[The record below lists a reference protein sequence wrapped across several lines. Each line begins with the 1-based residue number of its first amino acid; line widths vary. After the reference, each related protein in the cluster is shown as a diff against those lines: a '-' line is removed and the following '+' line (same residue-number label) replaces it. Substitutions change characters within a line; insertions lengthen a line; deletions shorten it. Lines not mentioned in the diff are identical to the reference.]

1 MPQILLAAV
10 FLVLPLAAAAADGP
24 ADIRLQQGDHVVVI
38 GNTLAERM
46 QHVGHWETLLHSR
59 FPELELV
66 VRNLGWSADEITLR
80 PRSKNFVDHHNT
92 LADHKPNLL
101 IAMFGFNESFAGP
114 EGLPRFEQDLERFL
128 TAPQRI
134 DQFTSA
140 RSRWDG
146 TQEAVANF
154 PPLASLRQ
162 VVLVSPI
169 AHENLGDPH
178 LPDGTANN
186 ANLRLYTEAMRRVAA
201 RHGTPFVDL
210 FTPSL
215 RLMESAGAKKLTIN
229 GVHLNAHGDRLVA
242 ELLDAALFGPRPAAD
257 GRVDLER
264 LRAEVN
270 EKNLQFFYDH
280 RAVNGFYIYGGRKSP
295 FGTVNFPV
303 EFAKLRNMTALRD
316 RRVWDVA
323 QGKTVAERIDDS
335 GTGPLPEIP
344 TNRPE
349 PLKLTSPE
357 ESLARFTLAAG
368 YEANLFA
375 SEREFPELG
384 NPVQFAFDARG
395 RLWVCTMQ
403 TYPQYNPGTPVHDKV
418 LILED
423 TDADGRADV
432 CKVFADGLHLPM
444 GIEFGRGGVYVAQ
457 QPDLMFL
464 KDLDGDDRADV
475 RERVLHGF
483 DSADCHHAIS
493 VFTYDQGGALYFQE
507 GTFHHSQVESPWGP
521 TRLANAGVFR
531 WEPRTGRFGV
541 FVDYNFAN
549 PWGHAI
555 DRWGQN
561 FVADASGGANYWGT
575 AFSGDIDY
583 PDKRSVMKQFLA
595 KQWRPTAGCELVSSR
610 NFPAE
615 AQGNYLLNNCIGF
628 QGVLQY
634 KVRDEASGFAA
645 DPVEPLLRSADQNMR
660 PVDLEFG
667 PDGALYVCDWF
678 NPLVGHMQHSLRDPK
693 RDHHHGR
700 IWRVRHAKR
709 PLVVPAKIAGQPI
722 AALLALFESEPEER
736 THARVRSEL
745 WNRDTTEV
753 LAGVERWTAG
763 LDPQGPDYEHHL
775 LEALWLHQAHDVVH
789 EGRLRAAL
797 RSPDFR
803 ARAAATR
810 VLCAWRDRVSQPLDV
825 LATLVEDPHP
835 RVRLE
840 GVRALS
846 FFHDEKA
853 VAIAQRALL
862 HPMDD
867 YLHYTLGETINTLD
881 RRIRRRSPDFSVAA
895 PLVALIESKQVPP
908 DRLGDVVTMIC
919 NRGGPAELASVF
931 TRAVQGDYPADL
943 RLRVF
948 ATLLDTATTRKV
960 KPAGDLAA
968 IGRVIRAADNADGR
982 LRQAAIRLASVW
994 KLDVCRD
1001 LEQIAVAGDDPA
1013 LRSAA
1018 IDGLIAIGD
1027 RRAQDTLEQLTAKG
1041 QPGPLRMVAVA
1052 GLARSDLD
1060 RAAARAAT
1068 VLAESDP
1075 RDDPAPLLEAFLNR
1089 KGGADALATALAQRT
1104 LPVDVAKLALRHM
1117 YAVGR
1122 SDKALS
1128 DTLSV
1133 AAGIAVDPP
1142 PPTPAEVASLA
1153 AEVAARG
1160 DAARGELVFRRADM
1174 SCLKCHALH
1183 KAGGDLGPELTSV
1196 GAVSPVEFIVS
1207 SILNPNQA
1215 IKEQYVT
1222 KIFQT
1227 VNGAVFTG
1235 IVLSRDA
1242 VRVQLKEASGKTITI
1257 PTADIEEEAE
1267 GQSLMPQGLAK
1278 FLTRDELIDL
1288 AKFVSELGKPGP
1300 YAVRTAAVIQRWRLF
1315 GDMQAIKTIGE
1326 KPDEPPTIAT
1336 LEGRILGSP
1345 SWQPAY
1351 ALASGELPL
1360 DELRGSD
1367 QVGMVYVQGEISV
1380 TEEGEVTVEIDA
1392 PAKFLAWLGTEPHHG
1407 QRTFTT
1413 RLPRGTHKLTLRVAP
1428 TAPGQAVKVRVS
1440 SPSGSTAVVD
1450 VVGGV

>member
-1 MPQILLAAV
+1 MPRILLAAMFV
-10 FLVLPLAAAAADGP
+10 LLPLAAAAAEP
-24 ADIRLQQGDHVVVI
+24 AEIRLQKGDHVVVI

-46 QHVGHWETLLHSR
+46 QHCGHWETLLHSR

-66 VRNLGWSADEITLR
+66 VRNLGWSADEIALR

-114 EGLPRFEQDLERFL
+114 DGLPRFEQDLERFL
-128 TAPQRI
+128 AAPQRI

-140 RSRWDG
+140 RSPWDRE
-146 TQEAVANF
+146 QDRVVEF
-154 PPLASLRQ
+154 PPLAGLRQ

-186 ANLRLYTEAMRRVAA
+186 VNLRLYTEAMRRVAA

-215 RLMESAGAKKLTIN
+215 QLMESAGGQKLTIN

-242 ELLDAALFGPRPAAD
+242 AALDAALFGPRPAAD
-257 GRVDLER
+257 GRIDLER

-323 QGKTVAERIDDS
+323 RGKPVAARIDDS
-335 GTGPLPEIP
+335 QTGPLPEIP

-349 PLKLTSPE
+349 LAPLTRPE
-357 ESLARFTLAAG
+357 ESLAQFTLAEG

-432 CKVFADGLHLPM
+432 CKVFADGLHLPT
-444 GIEFGRGGVYVAQ
+444 GIEFGRGGVFVAQ
-457 QPDLMFL
+457 QPDMMFL

-483 DSADCHHAIS
+483 DSADCHHALS
-493 VFTYDQGGALYFQE
+493 TFTYDPGGALYFQE
-507 GTFHHSQVESPWGP
+507 GTFLHSQVESPWGP

-541 FVDYNFAN
+541 FAPYNFAN
-549 PWGHAI
+549 PWGHCI

-561 FVADASGGANYWGT
+561 FVADASSGANYWGT

-583 PDKRSVMKQFLA
+583 PDKRSVMKQFLT

-610 NFPAE
+610 NFPKE
-615 AQGNYLLNNCIGF
+615 AQGDYLLSNCIGF
-628 QGVLQY
+628 HGVLQY
-634 KVRDEASGFAA
+634 RMRDEGAGFAA
-645 DPVEPLLRSADQNMR
+645 DPVAPLLRSADQNVR

-678 NPLVGHMQHSLRDPK
+678 NPLVGHMQHSLRDPN

-709 PLVVPAKIAGQPI
+709 PLVTPAKIAGQPLP
-722 AALLALFESEPEER
+722 ALLALFESEPEER

-745 WNRDTTEV
+745 WNRDTAEV
-753 LAGVERWTAG
+753 LTAVDRWTAG

-789 EGRLRAAL
+789 EGRLRAAV

-810 VLCAWRDRVSQPLDV
+810 VLCAWRDRVSQPLDA

-846 FFHDEKA
+846 FFHDEQA

-867 YLHYTLGETINTLD
+867 YLHYTLGETINTLE
-881 RRIRRRSPDFSVAA
+881 RRIRRRNPGFSVAS
-895 PLVALIESKQVPP
+895 PLVELIERKQVPA
-908 DRLGDVVTMIC
+908 DRLGDVVTLIC

-931 TRAVQGDYPADL
+931 THAVRGDYPADL
-943 RLRVF
+943 RLQVF
-948 ATLLDTATTRKV
+948 NTLLDTAKTRKV
-960 KPAGDLAA
+960 KPAGDLTA
-968 IGRVIRAADNADGR
+968 IGRVIRGEDSADGQ
-982 LRQAAIRLASVW
+982 LRQAAIRLASAW
-994 KLDVCRD
+994 KLDMSRD
-1001 LEQIAVAGDDPA
+1001 LGQIALAGADPA

-1027 RRAQDTLEQLTAKG
+1027 RPALHTLEQLTAKD
-1041 QPGPLRMVAVA
+1041 QPGPIRMVAVA
-1052 GLARSDLD
+1052 GLTRADLD

-1075 RDDPAPLLEAFLNR
+1075 RDDPAPLVEAFLNR
-1089 KGGADALATALAQRT
+1089 KGGADALAAALTRQT
-1104 LPVDVAKLALRHM
+1104 PPVDVAKLALRHM
-1117 YAVGR
+1117 YSVGR

-1128 DTLSV
+1128 DTLST

-1142 PPTPAEVASLA
+1142 PPTPAEVARLA
-1153 AEVAARG
+1153 AEVEARG
-1160 DAARGELVFRRADM
+1160 NAARGELVFRRADM

-1196 GAVSPVEFIVS
+1196 GAVSPVEVVVS
-1207 SILNPNQA
+1207 SILNPNLA

-1227 VNGAVFTG
+1227 VNGEVFTG

-1278 FLTRDELIDL
+1278 FLTRDELVDL

-1300 YAVRTAAVIQRWRLF
+1300 YAVRTAPMIQRWRLF
-1315 GDMQAIKTIGE
+1315 GDMPAIKSLGE
-1326 KPDEPPTIAT
+1326 KPEEAPTMAQF
-1336 LEGRILGSP
+1336 EGRILGSDA
-1345 SWQPAY
+1345 WQPVY
-1351 ALASGELPL
+1351 ARASGELPL
-1360 DELRGSD
+1360 DELERGD
-1367 QVGMVYVQGEISV
+1367 QAAMVYVQGEIRV
-1380 TEEGEVTVEIDA
+1380 TEGGAVTVEIDA
-1392 PAKFLAWLGTEPHHG
+1392 PGKFLAWLGTETHHE

-1413 RLPRGTHKLTLRVAP
+1413 RLSQGTHKLTLRVAP
-1428 TAPGQAVKVRVS
+1428 TAPGQAVKVRIS
-1440 SPSGSTAVVD
+1440 SPPGSTAVAD

>member
-1 MPQILLAAV
+1 MPQILLASV
-10 FLVLPLAAAAADGP
+10 FLLLPLAAAAAEP
-24 ADIRLQQGDHVVVI
+24 AGIRLEKGDHVVVI

-66 VRNLGWSADEITLR
+66 VRNLGWSADEIALR
-80 PRSKNFVDHHNT
+80 PRSKDFVDHHNT

-128 TAPQRI
+128 AAPQRI

-140 RSRWDG
+140 RSPWDRV
-146 TQEAVANF
+146 QDRVVEF
-154 PPLASLRQ
+154 PPLTGLRHL
-162 VVLVSPI
+162 VLVSPI

-215 RLMESAGAKKLTIN
+215 QLIESAGGQKLTIN
-229 GVHLNAHGDRLVA
+229 GVHLNAHGDRLIATV
-242 ELLDAALFGPRPAAD
+242 LDTALFGPRPAPD
-257 GRVDLER
+257 GRIDLER

-295 FGTVNFPV
+295 FGTINFPV

-323 QGKTVAERIDDS
+323 RGKPVAARIDDS
-335 GTGPLPEIP
+335 ETGPLPEIP
-344 TNRPE
+344 TNRPD
-349 PLKLTSPE
+349 LGKLTRPE
-357 ESLARFTLAAG
+357 ESLAQFTLAEG
-368 YEANLFA
+368 YQANLFA

-432 CKVFADGLHLPM
+432 CKVFADGLHLPT

-457 QPDLMFL
+457 QPDMMFL
-464 KDLDGDDRADV
+464 RDLDGDDRADV

-493 VFTYDQGGALYFQE
+493 TFTYDPGGALYFQE
-507 GTFHHSQVESPWGP
+507 GTFLHSQVESPWGP

-541 FVDYNFAN
+541 FAPYNFAN
-549 PWGHAI
+549 PWGHCI
-555 DRWGQN
+555 DRWGQS

-583 PDKRSVMKQFLA
+583 PDKRSVMKQFLT

-610 NFPAE
+610 NFPEE
-615 AQGNYLLNNCIGF
+615 AQGDYLLNNCIGF
-628 QGVLQY
+628 HGVLQY
-634 KVRDEASGFAA
+634 RMRDEGAGFAA
-645 DPVEPLLRSADQNMR
+645 DPVEPLLRSADQNVR

-678 NPLVGHMQHSLRDPK
+678 NPLVGHMQHSLRDPN

-700 IWRVRHAKR
+700 IWRVRHTKR
-709 PLVVPAKIAGQPI
+709 PLVTPAKIAGQPVP
-722 AALLALFESEPEER
+722 ALLALFESEPEER

-753 LAGVERWTAG
+753 LTAVDRWTAA
-763 LDPQGPDYEHHL
+763 LDPEGPDYEHHL

-789 EGRLRAAL
+789 EGRLRAAV

-810 VLCAWRDRVSQPLDV
+810 VLCGWRDRIAQPLDL
-825 LATLVEDPHP
+825 LATLVGDVHP

-840 GVRALS
+840 AVRALS
-846 FFHDEKA
+846 FFHDEQA
-853 VAIAQRALL
+853 LAIAQRTLL
-862 HPMDD
+862 QPMDG
-867 YLHYTLGETINTLD
+867 YLHYPLGETINTLD
-881 RRIRRRSPDFSVAA
+881 RRIRRRDPGFSVAA
-895 PLVALIESKQVPP
+895 PLVTLIERKQVPA
-908 DRLGDVVTMIC
+908 DRLDDVVKMIC
-919 NRGGPAELASVF
+919 SRGSPVELASVF
-931 TRAVQGDYPADL
+931 ARALQGDYPSDL
-943 RLRVF
+943 RLQVF
-948 ATLLDTATTRKV
+948 NTLLDTATTRKV
-960 KPAGDLAA
+960 KPAGDLTA
-968 IGRVIRAADNADGR
+968 IGRVIRGEDNADGR
-982 LRQAAIRLASVW
+982 LRQAAVRLASAW
-994 KLDVCRD
+994 RLDVSRD
-1001 LEQIAVAGDDPA
+1001 LGQIALAGADPA

-1018 IDGLIAIGD
+1018 IAGLIAIGD
-1027 RRAQDTLEQLTAKG
+1027 RPALDTLEKLTAKG
-1041 QPGPLRMVAVA
+1041 QPGPIRMAAVA
-1052 GLARSDLD
+1052 GLAMSDID

-1075 RDDPAPLLEAFLNR
+1075 RDDPAPLVEAFLNR
-1089 KGGADALATALAQRT
+1089 KGGADALAAALARQS

-1117 YAVGR
+1117 YSIGR

-1128 DTLSV
+1128 DTLSA

-1142 PPTPAEVASLA
+1142 PPTPAEVARLA
-1153 AEVAARG
+1153 AEVAASG

-1196 GAVSPVEFIVS
+1196 GAVSPVEFVVN
-1207 SILNPNQA
+1207 SILNPNLA

-1278 FLTRDELIDL
+1278 FLTRDELVDL
-1288 AKFVSELGKPGP
+1288 AKFVSELGRPGP
-1300 YAVRTAAVIQRWRLF
+1300 YAVRTTPVIQRWRLF
-1315 GDMQAIKTIGE
+1315 GDVQAIKSLGE
-1326 KPDEPPTIAT
+1326 KPEEAPTMAQF
-1336 LEGRILGSP
+1336 EGRILGSDA
-1345 SWQPAY
+1345 WQPVY
-1351 ALASGELPL
+1351 ARTSGELPL
-1360 DELRGSD
+1360 DELTGGD
-1367 QVGMVYVQGEISV
+1367 QAAMVYVQGEIRA
-1380 TEEGEVTVEIDA
+1380 TEGGEVTVEIDA
-1392 PAKFLAWLGTEPHHG
+1392 PGKFLAWLGTETHHG
-1407 QRTFTT
+1407 QRSFTT

-1428 TAPGQAVKVRVS
+1428 TAPGQSVKVRVS
-1440 SPSGSTAVVD
+1440 SPAGSTAVVD
-1450 VVGGV
+1450 VVGGA

>member
-1 MPQILLAAV
+1 MPQILLAAM
-10 FLVLPLAAAAADGP
+10 FLLLPLAAAAAEP
-24 ADIRLQQGDHVVVI
+24 AGIRLQQGDHVVVI

-46 QHVGHWETLLHSR
+46 QHVGHWETLLHAR

-114 EGLPRFEQDLERFL
+114 DGLPRFEQDLERFL
-128 TAPQRI
+128 AAPQRI

-140 RSRWDG
+140 RSPWDRE
-146 TQEAVANF
+146 QDRVVEF
-154 PPLASLRQ
+154 PPLAGLRH

-178 LPDGTANN
+178 LPDGKANN
-186 ANLRLYTEAMRRVAA
+186 ANLRLYTEAMRRVAT

-215 RLMESAGAKKLTIN
+215 QLMESAGPKKLTIN

-242 ELLDAALFGPRPAAD
+242 AALDAALFGPRPAPD
-257 GRVDLER
+257 GRIDLER

-303 EFAKLRNMTALRD
+303 EFAKLRKMTALRD

-323 QGKTVAERIDDS
+323 RGKPVAARIDDS
-335 GTGPLPEIP
+335 ETGPLPEIP

-349 PLKLTSPE
+349 PVTLTRPE
-357 ESLARFTLAAG
+357 ESLAQFTLAEG

-432 CKVFADGLHLPM
+432 CKVFADGLHLPT

-457 QPDLMFL
+457 QPDMMFL

-483 DSADCHHAIS
+483 DSADCHHALS
-493 VFTYDQGGALYFQE
+493 TFTYDPGGGLYFQE
-507 GTFHHSQVESPWGP
+507 GTFLHSQVESPWGP

-541 FVDYNFAN
+541 FAPYNFAN
-549 PWGHAI
+549 PWGHCI

-583 PDKRSVMKQFLA
+583 PDKRSVMKQFLT
-595 KQWRPTAGCELVSSR
+595 KQWRPTAGCEIVSSR
-610 NFPAE
+610 NFPEE
-615 AQGNYLLNNCIGF
+615 AQGDYLLNNCIGF
-628 QGVLQY
+628 HGVLQY
-634 KVRDEASGFAA
+634 RMRDEGAGFAA
-645 DPVEPLLRSADQNMR
+645 DPVEPLLRSADQNVR

-678 NPLVGHMQHSLRDPK
+678 NPLVGHMQHSLRDPN

-700 IWRVRHAKR
+700 IWRVRHTKR
-709 PLVVPAKIAGQPI
+709 PLVTPAKIAGQPVP
-722 AALLALFESEPEER
+722 ALLALFESEPEER

-753 LAGVERWTAG
+753 LTAVDRWTAA
-763 LDPQGPDYEHHL
+763 LDPEGPDYEHHL

-789 EGRLRAAL
+789 EGRLRAAV

-810 VLCAWRDRVSQPLDV
+810 VLCGWRDRIAQPLDL
-825 LATLVEDPHP
+825 LATLVGDVHP

-840 GVRALS
+840 AVRALS
-846 FFHDEKA
+846 FFHDEQA
-853 VAIAQRALL
+853 LAIAQRTLL
-862 HPMDD
+862 QPMDG

-881 RRIRRRSPDFSVAA
+881 RRIRRRDPGFSVAA
-895 PLVALIESKQVPP
+895 PLVTLIERKQVPA
-908 DRLGDVVTMIC
+908 DRLDDVVKMIC
-919 NRGGPAELASVF
+919 SRGSPVELASVF
-931 TRAVQGDYPADL
+931 ARALQGDYPSDL
-943 RLRVF
+943 RLQVF
-948 ATLLDTATTRKV
+948 NTLLDTATTRKV
-960 KPAGDLAA
+960 KPAGDLTA
-968 IGRVIRAADNADGR
+968 IGRVIRGEDNADGR
-982 LRQAAIRLASVW
+982 LRQAAVRLASAW
-994 KLDVCRD
+994 RLDVSRD
-1001 LEQIAVAGDDPA
+1001 LGQIALAGADPA

-1018 IDGLIAIGD
+1018 IAGLIAIGD
-1027 RRAQDTLEQLTAKG
+1027 RPALDTLEKLTAKG
-1041 QPGPLRMVAVA
+1041 QPGPIRMAAVA
-1052 GLARSDLD
+1052 GLAMSDID

-1075 RDDPAPLLEAFLNR
+1075 RDDPAPLVEAFLNR
-1089 KGGADALATALAQRT
+1089 KGGADALAAALARQS

-1117 YAVGR
+1117 YSIGR

-1128 DTLSV
+1128 DTLSA

-1142 PPTPAEVASLA
+1142 PPTPAEVARLA
-1153 AEVAARG
+1153 AEVAASG

-1196 GAVSPVEFIVS
+1196 GAVSPVEFVVN
-1207 SILNPNQA
+1207 SILNPNLA

-1278 FLTRDELIDL
+1278 FLTRDELVDL
-1288 AKFVSELGKPGP
+1288 AKFVSELGRPGP
-1300 YAVRTAAVIQRWRLF
+1300 YAVRTTPVIQRWRLF
-1315 GDMQAIKTIGE
+1315 GDVQAIKSLGE
-1326 KPDEPPTIAT
+1326 KPEEAPTMAQF
-1336 LEGRILGSP
+1336 EGRILGSDA
-1345 SWQPAY
+1345 WQPVY
-1351 ALASGELPL
+1351 ARTSGELPL
-1360 DELRGSD
+1360 DELTGGD
-1367 QVGMVYVQGEISV
+1367 QAAMVYVQGEIRA
-1380 TEEGEVTVEIDA
+1380 TEGGEVTVEIDA
-1392 PAKFLAWLGTEPHHG
+1392 PGKFLAWLGTETHHG
-1407 QRTFTT
+1407 QRSFTT

-1428 TAPGQAVKVRVS
+1428 TAPGQSVKVRVS
-1440 SPSGSTAVVD
+1440 SPAGSTAVVD
-1450 VVGGV
+1450 VVGGA

>member
-1 MPQILLAAV
+1 MPQILLASV
-10 FLVLPLAAAAADGP
+10 FLLLPLAAAAAGP
-24 ADIRLQQGDHVVVI
+24 AGIRLEKGDHVVVI

-66 VRNLGWSADEITLR
+66 VRNLGWSADEIALR
-80 PRSKNFVDHHNT
+80 PRSKDFVDHHNT

-128 TAPQRI
+128 AAPQRI

-140 RSRWDG
+140 RSPWDRV
-146 TQEAVANF
+146 QDRVVEF
-154 PPLASLRQ
+154 PPLTGLRHL
-162 VVLVSPI
+162 VLVSPI

-215 RLMESAGAKKLTIN
+215 QLIESAGGQKLTIN
-229 GVHLNAHGDRLVA
+229 GVHLNAHGDRLIATV
-242 ELLDAALFGPRPAAD
+242 LDTALFGPRPAPD
-257 GRVDLER
+257 GRIDLER

-295 FGTVNFPV
+295 FGTINFPV

-323 QGKTVAERIDDS
+323 RGKPVAARIDDS
-335 GTGPLPEIP
+335 ETGPLPEIP
-344 TNRPE
+344 TNRPD
-349 PLKLTSPE
+349 LGKLTRPE
-357 ESLARFTLAAG
+357 ESLAQFTLAEG
-368 YEANLFA
+368 YQANLFA

-432 CKVFADGLHLPM
+432 CKVFADGLHLPT

-457 QPDLMFL
+457 QPDMMFL
-464 KDLDGDDRADV
+464 RDLDGDDRADV

-493 VFTYDQGGALYFQE
+493 TFTYDPGGALYFQE
-507 GTFHHSQVESPWGP
+507 GTFLHSQVESPWGP

-541 FVDYNFAN
+541 FAPYNFAN
-549 PWGHAI
+549 PWGHCI
-555 DRWGQN
+555 DRWGQS

-583 PDKRSVMKQFLA
+583 PDKRSVMKQFLT

-610 NFPAE
+610 NFPEE
-615 AQGNYLLNNCIGF
+615 AQGDYLLNNCIGF
-628 QGVLQY
+628 HGVLQY
-634 KVRDEASGFAA
+634 RMRDEGAGFAA
-645 DPVEPLLRSADQNMR
+645 DPVEPLLRSADQNVR

-678 NPLVGHMQHSLRDPK
+678 NPLVGHMQHSLRDPN

-700 IWRVRHAKR
+700 IWRVRHTKR
-709 PLVVPAKIAGQPI
+709 PLVTPAKIAGQPVP
-722 AALLALFESEPEER
+722 ALLALFESEPEER

-753 LAGVERWTAG
+753 LTAVDRWTAA
-763 LDPQGPDYEHHL
+763 LDPEGPDYEHHL

-789 EGRLRAAL
+789 EGRLRAAV

-810 VLCAWRDRVSQPLDV
+810 VLCGWRDRIAQPLDL
-825 LATLVEDPHP
+825 LATLVGDVHP

-840 GVRALS
+840 AVRALS
-846 FFHDEKA
+846 FFHDEQA
-853 VAIAQRALL
+853 LAIAQRTLL
-862 HPMDD
+862 QPMDG

-881 RRIRRRSPDFSVAA
+881 RRIRRRDPGFSVAA
-895 PLVALIESKQVPP
+895 PLVTLIERKQVPA
-908 DRLGDVVTMIC
+908 DRLDDVVKMIC
-919 NRGGPAELASVF
+919 SRGSPVELASVF
-931 TRAVQGDYPADL
+931 ARALQGDYPSDL
-943 RLRVF
+943 RLQVF
-948 ATLLDTATTRKV
+948 NTLLDTATTRKV
-960 KPAGDLAA
+960 KPAGDLTA
-968 IGRVIRAADNADGR
+968 IGRVIRGEDNADGR
-982 LRQAAIRLASVW
+982 LRQAAVRLASAW
-994 KLDVCRD
+994 RLDVSRD
-1001 LEQIAVAGDDPA
+1001 LGQIALAGADPA

-1018 IDGLIAIGD
+1018 IAGLIAIGD
-1027 RRAQDTLEQLTAKG
+1027 RPALDTLEKLTAKG
-1041 QPGPLRMVAVA
+1041 QPGPIRMAAVA
-1052 GLARSDLD
+1052 GLAMSDID

-1075 RDDPAPLLEAFLNR
+1075 RDDPAPLVEAFLNR
-1089 KGGADALATALAQRT
+1089 KGGADALAAALARQS

-1117 YAVGR
+1117 YSIGR

-1128 DTLSV
+1128 DTLSA

-1142 PPTPAEVASLA
+1142 PPTPAEVARLA
-1153 AEVAARG
+1153 AEVAASG

-1196 GAVSPVEFIVS
+1196 GAVSPVEFVVN
-1207 SILNPNQA
+1207 SILNPNLA

-1278 FLTRDELIDL
+1278 FLTRDELVDL
-1288 AKFVSELGKPGP
+1288 AKFVSELGRPGP
-1300 YAVRTAAVIQRWRLF
+1300 YAVRTTPVIQRWRLF
-1315 GDMQAIKTIGE
+1315 GDVQAIKSLGE
-1326 KPDEPPTIAT
+1326 KPEEAPTMAQF
-1336 LEGRILGSP
+1336 EGRILGSDA
-1345 SWQPAY
+1345 WQPVY
-1351 ALASGELPL
+1351 ARTSGELPL
-1360 DELRGSD
+1360 DELTGGD
-1367 QVGMVYVQGEISV
+1367 QAAMVYVQGEIRA
-1380 TEEGEVTVEIDA
+1380 TEGGEVTVEIDA
-1392 PAKFLAWLGTEPHHG
+1392 PGKFLAWLGTETHHG
-1407 QRTFTT
+1407 QRSFTT

-1428 TAPGQAVKVRVS
+1428 TAPGQSVKVRVS
-1440 SPSGSTAVVD
+1440 SPAGSTAVVD
-1450 VVGGV
+1450 VVGGA